1 MDYCVRLIT
10 VNHCAGQLYLGSC
23 WAAAWMG
30 QWAQTDNSPGH
41 LTACWPLPPLLT
53 LALVRRRGGGGW
65 LCSVQ
70 CTPLLQTTVSMDLKL
85 LTTFLVG
92 TANWRVHRTGN
103 YSVQD
108 SELDSVHVVC
118 TRWVSEHA
126 PSDSVQ
132 KSFIALCST
141 STDRVRTTFP
151 SVLRIKYRPKKCNCR
166 LICPRF
172 VQYGSI

>member
-1 MDYCVRLIT
+1 MRSSQETFLSVHQDGLPRNFLANSWVWITAWGWSLWIT
-10 VNHCAGQLYLGSC
+10 VLASCTWVAAGLLPG
-23 WAAAWMG
+23 W
-30 QWAQTDNSPGH
+30 DNGRR
-41 LTACWPLPPLLT
+41 LTIVQATWPLADPSPPLLT

-108 SELDSVHVVC
+108 S
-118 TRWVSEHA
+118 
-126 PSDSVQ
+126 
-132 KSFIALCST
+132 
-141 STDRVRTTFP
+141 
-151 SVLRIKYRPKKCNCR
+151 VLSMW
-166 LICPRF
+166 F
-172 VQYGSI
+172 VQDGCPNMHRQIVYRRAS